1 MAGTLRLAWC
11 YVAYFRARTA
21 ILIAAI
27 TLTVFLPLATRWTI
41 ERFEHRALER
51 ASSTPLVVGV
61 KSSRFG
67 LAMHALY
74 FRGESP
80 QPLPQAQQNRIEET
94 KLATTIPLLIRFR
107 AQGFAIVG
115 TTEVY
120 LSFRG
125 LSIERGE
132 PLQRLGD
139 CLLGQTVANRLGLV
153 PGDRLLSEPENM
165 FDLSGPSP
173 LNMRVTGILKHTGS
187 PDDEIV
193 LCDLKA
199 TWIMQGIGHGHTVKS
214 NTTDTPDVNAE
225 SDSHGHNSKSENLAQ
240 HAEVTDENLQTFH
253 FHGQPE
259 TFPLTAI
266 IAIPDSEKSESI
278 LIGKYLSPDE
288 PYQIIR
294 PVEVVDELMQMIGQV
309 RRLFDWIAL
318 LLAAA
323 TFLLVGLVVM
333 LSIRLRAGEIRTL
346 TMLGC
351 SRVTIAGIVFT
362 ELSIVIAFSL
372 ALAVSLAIAASYGS
386 DMLLTR
392 LT

>member
-1 MAGTLRLAWC
+1 MSGTLRLAWR
-11 YVAYFRARTA
+11 YVSYFRARTA

-27 TLTVFLPLATRWTI
+27 TLTIFLPLATRWTI
-41 ERFEHRALER
+41 ERFEHHALAR

-80 QPLPQAQQNRIEET
+80 QPLLQAQQNRIEET
-94 KLATTIPLLIRFR
+94 KLATTIPMLVRFR
-107 AQGFAIVG
+107 ARGFAIVG
-115 TTEVY
+115 TTDAY
-120 LSFRG
+120 FRFRG
-125 LSIERGE
+125 LSIDRGE

-139 CLLGQTVANRLGLV
+139 CLLGQTVAYRLGLV

-173 LNMRVTGILKHTGS
+173 LNMRVTGILQYAGS

-193 LCDLKA
+193 LCDLKT

-214 NTTDTPDVNAE
+214 ITTDTPDANAE
-225 SDSHGHNSKSENLAQ
+225 SNSHGHNASRENLSQ
-240 HAEVTDENLQTFH
+240 YAEVTEENLRTFH

-266 IAIPDSEKSESI
+266 IAIPNSEKSESI
-278 LIGKYLSPDE
+278 FIGKYLSPDE
-288 PYQIIR
+288 PYQILR
-294 PVEVVDELMQMIGQV
+294 PVEVVDELMHLIGQV

-318 LLAAA
+318 LLAVA

-346 TMLGC
+346 TLLGC
-351 SRVTIAGIVFT
+351 SRATIAGIVFT
-362 ELSIVIAFSL
+362 ELSMVIAISL
-372 ALAVSLAIAASYGS
+372 ALAVTLAIAASYGS
-386 DMLLTR
+386 DMLVKR

>member
-1 MAGTLRLAWC
+1 MAGTLRLAWR

-27 TLTVFLPLATRWTI
+27 TLTVFLPLATRWTV
-41 ERFEHRALER
+41 ERFEHRAIER

-80 QPLPQAQQNRIEET
+80 QTLPQTQRNRIEET

-120 LSFRG
+120 FSFRG

-173 LNMRVTGILKHTGS
+173 LNMRVTGILKFTGS
-187 PDDEIV
+187 PDDDIV
-193 LCDLKA
+193 LCDLKT
-199 TWIMQGIGHGHTVKS
+199 TWIMQGIGHGHLVKENLT
-214 NTTDTPDVNAE
+214 NTSETNAE
-225 SDSHGHNSKSENLAQ
+225 AISHGHNASRENLAQ
-240 HAEVTDENLQTFH
+240 HAEVTDENLRTFH
-253 FHGQPE
+253 FHGQPN

-294 PVEVVDELMQMIGQV
+294 PVEVVDELMQLIGQV

-318 LLAAA
+318 LLAVA

-346 TMLGC
+346 TLLGC

-362 ELSIVIAFSL
+362 ELLIVITISL
-372 ALAVSLAIAASYGS
+372 AMAVSLAVAASYGS
-386 DMLLTR
+386 DMLVTKLT
-392 LT
+392 